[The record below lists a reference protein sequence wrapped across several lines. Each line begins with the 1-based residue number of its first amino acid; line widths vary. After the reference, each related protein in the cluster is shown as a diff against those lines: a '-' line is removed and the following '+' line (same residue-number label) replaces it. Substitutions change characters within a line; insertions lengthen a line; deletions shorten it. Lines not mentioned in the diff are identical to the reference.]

1 MVPVTPTRALWA
13 VADRVARTA
22 AGYSSARA
30 AVGWSL
36 ALAGIIEA
44 LVRAAISGATPES
57 TLAYSLLAIGTTV
70 PLALLGRLGAASI
83 SCAATVLSLAAFHT
97 LTGAGFAVALITLY
111 RLADADRPQPA
122 LAQPAALA
130 LSVPFIVLVL
140 TGPSPATSEAATL
153 TALLAA
159 LAPVASL
166 GGVARQARA
175 QAEENRAARQ
185 MIADTLIEHT
195 ARAERARIARELH
208 DVVAHHISMVAVQ
221 AEAARLAV
229 EGMPPAG
236 AQRLSAIGDTAR
248 AALVEMRRILGVLRP
263 GSELDREGPERHP
276 QPSLDQLN
284 ELIDGARSASG
295 SAVRLILRGT
305 PIALDPSVE
314 LVAYRIVQEAL
325 TNARRHA
332 PAAAADVE
340 LRYTDDSL
348 QLRIRDNG
356 PGPDPAAANG
366 GHGIAGMQERASAVG
381 GRLRTGPALG
391 GGYLVDAM
399 LPAKIEQPA

>member
-195 ARAERARIARELH
+195 ARA
-208 DVVAHHISMVAVQ
+208 AHHISMVAVQ